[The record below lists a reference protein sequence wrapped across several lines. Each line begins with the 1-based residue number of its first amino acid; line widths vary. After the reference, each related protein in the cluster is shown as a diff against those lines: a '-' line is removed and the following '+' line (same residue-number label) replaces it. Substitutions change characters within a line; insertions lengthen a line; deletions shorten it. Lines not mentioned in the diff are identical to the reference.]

1 MSKETLLKKE
11 FKESDVQRVR
21 NLVNKDYTSGVKVQ
35 TGYRKAS
42 YKHKEGDIWEESG
55 KKWTI
60 KNGIKQNITKL
71 DKAKKALRIPL
82 RCPKCNGP
90 MEHWLAKKMYKIHG
104 FCFDPCTVD
113 YEDSLK
119 KAGLYKQYEQRMI
132 KGNAREV
139 VKDIENWVLDSIN
152 DKHTFV
158 TEQGAI
164 EDWGGMNEKTK
175 EKILKD
181 LKEFTTIM
189 RKHIE

>member
-21 NLVNKDYTSGVKVQ
+21 NLVNKDYTPGVKVQ

-42 YKHKEGDIWEESG
+42 HKHKEGDIWEESG

>member
-1 MSKETLLKKE
+1 
-11 FKESDVQRVR
+11 
-21 NLVNKDYTSGVKVQ
+21 
-35 TGYRKAS
+35 
-42 YKHKEGDIWEESG
+42 
-55 KKWTI
+55 
-60 KNGIKQNITKL
+60 
-71 DKAKKALRIPL
+71 
-82 RCPKCNGP
+82 

-139 VKDIENWVLDSIN
+139 VKDIENWVLDSVN

>member
-11 FKESDVQRVR
+11 FKQSDVQRVR
-21 NLVNKDYTSGVKVQ
+21 NLVNKDFTSGVKVQ
-35 TGYRKAS
+35 AGYRKAS
-42 YKHKEGDIWEESG
+42 IKHIEGDIWEESG
-55 KKWTI
+55 KQWTI

-71 DKAKKALRIPL
+71 DAAKKALRMPL

-104 FCFDPCTVD
+104 FCFDPCVVE
-113 YEDSLK
+113 YEHSLK

-132 KGNAREV
+132 KGNAKEV
-139 VKDIENWVLDSIN
+139 VKDIENWVLDSVN

-164 EDWGGMNEKTK
+164 EDWGGMNKETK
-175 EKILKD
+175 DKILKD
-181 LKEFTTIM
+181 LKEFTTVM